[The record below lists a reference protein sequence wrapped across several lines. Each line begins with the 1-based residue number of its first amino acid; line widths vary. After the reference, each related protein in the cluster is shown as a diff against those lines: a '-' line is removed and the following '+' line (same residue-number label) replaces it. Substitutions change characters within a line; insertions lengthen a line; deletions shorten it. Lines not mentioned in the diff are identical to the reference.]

1 MSIHLEI
8 IQDVFLH
15 FKIHV
20 NILQSMNTPGSPKS
34 LATNKNNGEM
44 EQVYMRRLNS
54 SRKRQWHSHRD
65 LIS

>member
-8 IQDVFLH
+8 IQDVVFH

-20 NILQSMNTPGSPKS
+20 EIVQSMNTPGSPKS
-34 LATNKNNGEM
+34 LATNKNNREM
-44 EQVYMRRLNS
+44 AQVHMRRVNS

-65 LIS
+65 QIS